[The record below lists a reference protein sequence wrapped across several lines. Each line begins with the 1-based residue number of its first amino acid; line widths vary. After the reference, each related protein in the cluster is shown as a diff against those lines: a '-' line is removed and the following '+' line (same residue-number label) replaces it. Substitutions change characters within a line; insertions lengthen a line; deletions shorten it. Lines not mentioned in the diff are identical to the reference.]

1 MKTVIIVAVL
11 PLLIFVLGFWS
22 FTQVRGSALEVVRSL
37 DALTK
42 EIERDRWEEAADCT
56 RLLQE
61 AWDKASP
68 VWGPFKDHDEIDA
81 LFEMIV
87 RTQYFTAQR
96 QKEEALS
103 EAGVARKFAHHM
115 YQSDLPFVGNIF

>member
-11 PLLIFVLGFWS
+11 PLLIFALGYWS

-42 EIERDRWEEAADCT
+42 EIERGRWEEAAD
-56 RLLQE
+56 RSLLLQKV
-61 AWDKASP
+61 WDKASLI
-68 VWGPFKDHDEIDA
+68 WGPFKDHDEIDA
-81 LFEMIV
+81 LFEMIA

-103 EAGVARKFAHHM
+103 EAGVARKFAHHI
-115 YQSDLPFVGNIF
+115 YQSDLPLVGNIL